1 MQKKFIKAFNELK
14 KLGCPVFERT
24 GSDRTSC
31 GFLISAEDETSYQW
45 ADYYN
50 TYAFQWEGE
59 TTNPKIAEVLTKY
72 KLFAEWENPGCLSVW
87 EA

>member
-24 GSDRTSC
+24 GSDN
-31 GFLISAEDETSYQW
+31 FQISAEDETSYQW

-50 TYAFQWEGE
+50 TYSFQWEGE
-59 TTNPKIAEVLTKY
+59 TTNPKIAEVLSKY
-72 KLFAEWENPGCLSVW
+72 NLFAEWENAGCLSVW